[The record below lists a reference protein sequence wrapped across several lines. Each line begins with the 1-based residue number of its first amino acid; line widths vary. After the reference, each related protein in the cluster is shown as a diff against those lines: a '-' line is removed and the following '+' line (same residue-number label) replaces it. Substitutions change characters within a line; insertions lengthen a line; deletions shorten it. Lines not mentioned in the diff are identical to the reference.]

1 MNSSLVVFQLALNLK
16 PYVFS
21 KLFLEQKS
29 IPTLPLL
36 LAMTLVAINP
46 HMTIIQIHIGQN
58 LVDDVLLSEGF
69 GANIIIEDLR
79 KQLGL
84 PFPKPVP
91 YML

>member
-1 MNSSLVVFQLALNLK
+1 
-16 PYVFS
+16 
-21 KLFLEQKS
+21 
-29 IPTLPLL
+29 
-36 LAMTLVAINP
+36 MTLVAINP

-58 LVDDVLLSEGF
+58 LVDDVLLGEGF